1 MVWLCQNDPMDL
13 QTSTDYNVDNRYRG
27 VKSASDNQEGKHFLN
42 KFIDQRKQANET
54 NLTQERKEDNR
65 FVVSAP
71 GLGVNYSFKNA
82 FNAPRSPAQRRL
94 EREA

>member
-1 MVWLCQNDPMDL
+1 MDL

-27 VKSASDNQEGKHFLN
+27 VKSASDNQQGKHFLN
-42 KFIDQRKQANET
+42 QFIDQRKQANET

-71 GLGVNYSFKNA
+71 GLGVNYSYKNA
-82 FNAPRSPAQRRL
+82 FNAPNSPAQRRL